1 MANKTI
7 LKAQNV
13 LTQGFLKLLSSIEA
27 KSEQAL
33 LRWMFLTQTQS
44 KKTTSLK
51 QQLTK
56 VRQINVTLYSQ
67 MLQIVDEIVCGIP

>member
-1 MANKTI
+1 MANKII

-13 LTQGFLKLLSSIEA
+13 LTQGFLKILSSIEA

-44 KKTTSLK
+44 EKTTSLK

-56 VRQINVTLYSQ
+56 ARQINVTLYSQ
-67 MLQIVDEIVCGIP
+67 MLQIVNEIVCGIP